1 MIVFSQS
8 LSKRKGESVM
18 LNRLKNLTQKTFLN
32 VYLKAHGT
40 KQRIKK
46 RIRTKLL
53 DKLAPPIDF

>member
-1 MIVFSQS
+1 
-8 LSKRKGESVM
+8 M
-18 LNRLKNLTQKTFLN
+18 LNKLKNLTQKTFLN